1 MGSLKKIKMKIINQ
15 LFLFTILVL
24 CSNSFAQKQNNQ
36 WRFGRFGAI
45 DFNTVPPSFVNGCPI
60 STIEGSASV
69 ADRITGALLFY
80 TNGGTVWNANNQVM
94 PNGTG
99 LLGGDPIL
107 LSSTTAAVIVPKP
120 GNCHLYY
127 IFTVDEIGSN
137 NGVRYSVVD
146 MTLNG
151 GLGDIVAGQKNIFLY
166 QTGKEKL
173 EVVPASDGLSFWL
186 IACSINDEFVSF
198 KIDNAGIQATP
209 VVSAVLQNT
218 PYPAGHMKINR
229 QFNKIASGAYTQIVV
244 FDFDNATGIV
254 SNPIAWNYNS
264 GGFAY
269 GIEFSPDGKVL
280 YIGDLIAILQYDLT
294 QTTPLAIQNSVYQ
307 VTTGAN
313 IDANCSLQ
321 LGIDEKIYVNSISGR
336 LSAINSP
343 NNLGVACGY
352 QTNVIANQTGGSG
365 LGLPKWIYF
374 ADNIPIAN
382 SNSIVYS
389 DSCFGNATQF
399 SIQNTAGISSINWN
413 FGDPNSGVNNTS
425 VGFTA
430 NHTFSQV
437 GKFNI
442 RAILSNACGTDTLF
456 LVALPII
463 DCKPPT
469 SITGIKLMGDTCNA
483 KESLVFSIQGTSF
496 SPYLFWNFGDPD
508 SGTKDTITLTGNP
521 TITPTHTFS
530 NPGKYKVCLTFQE
543 PNLTVKTIC
552 RTVHIGQCCKGIIAS
567 NDSCLQNNIPFSILT
582 GETIT
587 SVTWNFGDPTSGVN
601 NSSSLLTPKHVFSS
615 TGNYN
620 IRSIVNFSCG
630 VDTIFKAI
638 SIVNCDS
645 ILKDCRLFMPNA
657 FTPNGDGTNNKFY
670 PITKCE
676 TEHYEFVI
684 YNRWGGLIFKT
695 SNQFEKWDGKYK
707 DTDCSSGVYI
717 YILTYKF
724 ADQQTINLRGTF
736 TLLR

>member
-1 MGSLKKIKMKIINQ
+1 MGSIKKIKMKIINQ
-15 LFLFTILVL
+15 LFLFIILVL
-24 CSNSFAQKQNNQ
+24 SSNSFAQKQNSQ

-45 DFNTVPPSFVNGCPI
+45 DFNTVPPSFVNGCVI
-60 STIEGSASV
+60 AATEGSASV
-69 ADRITGALLFY
+69 ADRVTGALLFY
-80 TNGGTVWNANNQVM
+80 TDGVTVWNANNQVM
-94 PNGTG
+94 PNGKG

-120 GNCHLYY
+120 GSNSLYY
-127 IFTVDEIGSN
+127 IVTIDEQSSN
-137 NGVRYSVVD
+137 NGLRYSVVD
-146 MTLNG
+146 ITLNG
-151 GLGDIVAGQKNIFLY
+151 GLGDVVAGQKNIFLLNSNS
-166 QTGKEKL
+166 EKL
-173 EVVPASDGLSFWL
+173 EVVPTADGESYWLLTHDSPGESFY
-186 IACSINDEFVSF
+186 SF
-198 KIDNAGIQATP
+198 KISSTGI
-209 VVSAVLQNT
+209 QNT
-218 PYPAGHMKINR
+218 PVISTVGSTQGNGAGHMKINR
-229 QFNKIASGAYTQIVV
+229 QYNKMAVGVTSSSKMEL
-244 FDFDNATGIV
+244 FDFDNKTGVV
-254 SNPIAWNYNS
+254 SNPISWNYNLLS
-264 GGFAY
+264 PLIY

-280 YIGDLIAILQYDLT
+280 YISDLYTILQYDLT
-294 QTTPLAIQNSVYQ
+294 KPTPLAIQNSVYQ
-307 VTTGAN
+307 VATGNNA
-313 IDANCSLQ
+313 SLQ
-321 LGIDEKIYVNSISGR
+321 LGIDDKIYVNAASIN
-336 LSAINSP
+336 AINCP
-343 NNLGVACGY
+343 NKLGASCGY
-352 QTNVIANQTGGSG
+352 QTNVVANQTGGG
-365 LGLPKWIYF
+365 GYGLPKWVYYPNETATLIS
-374 ADNIPIAN
+374 NRIA
-382 SNSIVYS
+382 YS
-389 DSCFGNATQF
+389 DSCFGNTTQF
-399 SIQNTAGISSINWN
+399 SIQNTAGISSITWN
-413 FGDPNSGVNNTS
+413 FGDPNSGANNTS
-425 VGFTA
+425 MGFTA

-437 GKFNI
+437 GNYNV
-442 RAILSNACGTDTLF
+442 RAILTNACGTDTLF

-469 SITGIKLMGDTCNA
+469 SITGIKLVGDTCYA

-508 SGTKDTITLTGNP
+508 SGTNDTITLTGNP
-521 TITPTHTFS
+521 TLTPTHAFS

-543 PNLTVKTIC
+543 PNLTVNTIC

-587 SVTWNFGDPTSGVN
+587 SVIWNFGDPTSGVN
-601 NSSSLLTPKHVFSS
+601 NSSTLLTPKHVFSS
-615 TGNYN
+615 KGNYN

-630 VDTIFKAI
+630 IDTIFKAI

-645 ILKDCRLFMPNA
+645 ILKDCRIFMPNA
-657 FTPNGDGTNNKFY
+657 FTPNGDGTNDKFY
-670 PITKCE
+670 PNTNCE